1 MSTPGEVR
9 YHKDGP
15 VGHILVDRPQARNA
29 MTPDMY
35 SQLDEACATIAT
47 DAELRC
53 VVLRG
58 AGGKSFVSG
67 SEIAQF
73 LEFEGAEDGVDYE
86 RRMEGHLDNI
96 AGIAVPVV
104 AVIEGFAVGGGLN
117 MAACC
122 DIRIATTGTKFGT
135 PIAKGLGNCLSAA
148 NYARLMHA
156 VGEGRARR
164 MLLLGELLDV
174 DEMLPT
180 GFLTRV
186 VDADALEATVDEVVG
201 QLVLNAPLS
210 MRASK
215 AALARISA
223 PQVAEIEDMIRLVYG
238 SADFRD
244 AVTAFV
250 EKRKPV
256 FRGE

>member
-1 MSTPGEVR
+1 MSASGEVR
-9 YHKDGP
+9 YRKDGP

-29 MTPDMY
+29 MTPEMY
-35 SQLDEACATIAT
+35 AQLDAACAAIAT

-67 SEIAQF
+67 SDIAQF
-73 LEFEGAEDGVDYE
+73 LAFEGAEDGVDYE

-96 AGIAVPVV
+96 AGIEVPTV
-104 AVIEGFAVGGGLN
+104 AVIEGLAVGGGLN

-122 DIRIATTGTKFGT
+122 DIRIATTGSKFGT

-148 NYARLMHA
+148 NYARLLHA

-164 MLLLGELLDV
+164 MLLLGELLEV
-174 DEMLPT
+174 EEMLPT

-186 VDADALEATVDEVVG
+186 VAPELLEARVEEITA
-201 QLVLNAPLS
+201 QLVANSPLS
-210 MRASK
+210 MKASK
-215 AALARISA
+215 AALARITA
-223 PQVAEIEDMIRLVYG
+223 VEAAEIEDLIRMVYG

-244 AVTAFV
+244 AVRAFL

>member
-9 YHKDGP
+9 YRKDGA
-15 VGHILVDRPQARNA
+15 VGHILVDRPEARNA
-29 MTPDMY
+29 MTPEMY
-35 SQLDEACATIAT
+35 GQLDAICAAIALDGT
-47 DAELRC
+47 LRC

-67 SEIAQF
+67 SDIAQF
-73 LEFEGAEDGVDYE
+73 LAFETAEDGIDYE
-86 RRMEGHLDNI
+86 RRMEGHLEQL
-96 AGIAVPVV
+96 AGIAVPTV

-122 DIRIATTGTKFGT
+122 DIRIATTGSRFGT
-135 PIAKGLGNCLSAA
+135 PIARGLGNCLSAA
-148 NYARLMHA
+148 NYARLLHA

-164 MLLLGELLDV
+164 MLLLGELLEV
-174 DEMLPT
+174 EEMLPT

-186 VDADALEATVDEVVG
+186 VAPEALEATIGEITA
-201 QLVLNAPLS
+201 QLAANSPLS
-210 MRASK
+210 MQASK
-215 AALARISA
+215 TALARIA
-223 PQVAEIEDMIRLVYG
+223 AAEVAEIDDMIRLVYG

-244 AVTAFV
+244 AVRAFL
-250 EKRKPV
+250 EKRKPE

>member
-1 MSTPGEVR
+1 MTVPGEVR
-9 YHKDGP
+9 FRKDGP
-15 VGHILVDRPQARNA
+15 VGHIIVDRPQARNA
-29 MTPDMY
+29 MTPQMY
-35 SQLDEACATIAT
+35 GQLDAACAAVAT
-47 DAELRC
+47 DGELRC

-67 SEIAQF
+67 SDIAQF
-73 LEFEGAEDGVDYE
+73 LAFDGAHDGIDYE
-86 RRMEGHLDNI
+86 MRMEGHLENI
-96 AGIAVPVV
+96 AAIAVPVV
-104 AVIEGFAVGGGLN
+104 AVIEGLAIGGGLN

-122 DIRIATTGTKFGT
+122 DIRIATIGSKFGT
-135 PIAKGLGNCLSAA
+135 PIAKGLGNCLSAS
-148 NYARLMHA
+148 NYARLLHA

-174 DEMLPT
+174 EEMLPT

-186 VDADALEATVDEVVG
+186 VDANALDATVEEITS
-201 QLVLNAPLS
+201 QLVANSPLS

-215 AALARISA
+215 VALARIAA

-238 SADFRD
+238 SSDFRD
-244 AVTAFV
+244 AVQAFL

>member
-1 MSTPGEVR
+1 MNAPGEVR
-9 YHKDGP
+9 YRKQGA

-35 SQLDEACATIAT
+35 AQLDAACAAIAT

-67 SEIAQF
+67 SDIAQF
-73 LEFEGAEDGVDYE
+73 LAFESAEDGVDYE
-86 RRMEGHLDNI
+86 RRMERHLDNI
-96 AGIAVPVV
+96 AGIEVPVV

-122 DIRIATTGTKFGT
+122 DIRIATTGSKFGT

-148 NYARLMHA
+148 NYARLLHA

-164 MLLLGELLDV
+164 MLLLGELLEV
-174 DEMLPT
+174 DDMLPT
-180 GFLTRV
+180 GFLSRV

-201 QLVLNAPLS
+201 QLVLNSPLS

-238 SADFRD
+238 SADFHD
-244 AVTAFV
+244 AVQAFV

>member
-1 MSTPGEVR
+1 MNSSGKVHYR
-9 YHKDGP
+9 KDGP
-15 VGHILVDRPQARNA
+15 VGHIVVDRPQARNA

-35 SQLDEACATIAT
+35 AQLDAICAAIST

-58 AGGKSFVSG
+58 TGGKSFISG
-67 SEIAQF
+67 SDIAQF
-73 LEFEGAEDGVDYE
+73 LTFEGADDGVDYE
-86 RRMEGHLDNI
+86 KRMEGHLDNI

-104 AVIEGFAVGGGLN
+104 AIIEGFAVGGGLN

-122 DIRIATTGTKFGT
+122 DIRIATTGSRFGT

-148 NYARLMHA
+148 NYARLLHA

-174 DEMLPT
+174 EDILPT

-186 VDADALEATVDEVVG
+186 VDAHALDEAITEITS
-201 QLVLNAPLS
+201 QLVANSPLS

-215 AALARISA
+215 VALARIAA
-223 PQVAEIEDMIRLVYG
+223 PHVAEIEDMIRLVYG

-244 AVTAFV
+244 AVQAFV

>member
-1 MSTPGEVR
+1 MSTPGEVH
-9 YHKDGP
+9 YHKDGQ
-15 VGHILVDRPQARNA
+15 VGHIVVDRPHARNA

-35 SQLDEACATIAT
+35 AQLDAICAAIAT

-58 AGGKSFVSG
+58 AGGKSFISG
-67 SEIAQF
+67 SDIAQF
-73 LEFEGAEDGVDYE
+73 LAFEGADDGVDYE
-86 RRMEGHLDNI
+86 RRMEGHLDNL

-122 DIRIATTGTKFGT
+122 DIRIATTGSRFGT

-148 NYARLMHA
+148 NYARLLHA

-164 MLLLGELLDV
+164 MLLLGELLEVEDMV
-174 DEMLPT
+174 PT

-186 VDADALEATVDEVVG
+186 ANPDDLEATIEEVTS
-201 QLVLNAPLS
+201 QLVANSPLS

-215 AALARISA
+215 VALGRIAA
-223 PQVAEIEDMIRLVYG
+223 PHVAEIEDMIRLVYG

-244 AVTAFV
+244 AVAAFAA
-250 EKRKPV
+250 KRKPV

>member
-9 YHKDGP
+9 YRKDGA

-29 MTPDMY
+29 MTPEMY
-35 SQLDEACATIAT
+35 AQLDAICAAIGT

-67 SEIAQF
+67 SDISQF
-73 LEFEGAEDGVDYE
+73 LAFDGAEDGVDYE

-96 AGIAVPVV
+96 AGIAVPTV

-122 DIRIATTGTKFGT
+122 DIRIATTGSQFGT

-148 NYARLMHA
+148 NYARLLHA

-164 MLLLGELLDV
+164 MLLLGELLGV
-174 DEMLPT
+174 EEMLPT

-186 VDADALEATVDEVVG
+186 VAPEALEATVAEITA
-201 QLVLNAPLS
+201 QLVENSPLS

-215 AALARISA
+215 AALARIMA
-223 PQVAEIEDMIRLVYG
+223 VEVAEIEDLIRLVYG
-238 SADFRD
+238 SADFHD
-244 AVTAFV
+244 AVRAFV

>member
-9 YHKDGP
+9 YRKQGP

-29 MTPDMY
+29 MTPEMY
-35 SQLDEACATIAT
+35 NQLDAACAAIAT

-67 SEIAQF
+67 SDIAQF
-73 LEFEGAEDGVDYE
+73 LEFETAEDGVDYE

-96 AGIAVPVV
+96 TGIAVPVV

-148 NYARLMHA
+148 NYARLLHA

-164 MLLLGELLDV
+164 MLLLGELLEV
-174 DEMLPT
+174 DEILPT

-186 VDADALEATVDEVVG
+186 VDADALEAAVDEVVG

-215 AALARISA
+215 AALARIAA
-223 PQVAEIEDMIRLVYG
+223 PQVAEIEDVIRLVYG
-238 SADFRD
+238 SADFHD
-244 AVTAFV
+244 AVQAFV

>member
-1 MSTPGEVR
+1 MSTPGDVR
-9 YHKDGP
+9 YRKEGQ

-35 SQLDEACATIAT
+35 GQLDAACAAIAT
-47 DAELRC
+47 DADLRC

-67 SEIAQF
+67 SDIAQF

-148 NYARLMHA
+148 NYARLLHA

-164 MLLLGELLDV
+164 MLLLGELLEIED
-174 DEMLPT
+174 MLPT

-186 VDADALEATVDEVVG
+186 VAPEALDRSIQEITD
-201 QLVLNAPLS
+201 QLCANAPLS

-215 AALARISA
+215 TALARISA
-223 PQVAEIEDMIRLVYG
+223 PQVAAIEDMIRLVYG
-238 SADFRD
+238 SADFHD
-244 AVTAFV
+244 AVAAFV
-250 EKRKPV
+250 DKRQPV

>member
-1 MSTPGEVR
+1 MSPPGEAR
-9 YHKDGP
+9 YSKTGL
-15 VGHILVDRPQARNA
+15 VGHILIDRPLARNA
-29 MTPDMY
+29 MTPQMY
-35 SQLDEACATIAT
+35 AQLDAICAAIAT

-58 AGGKSFVSG
+58 AGGRSFVSG
-67 SEIAQF
+67 SDITQF
-73 LEFEGAEDGVDYE
+73 LAFEGAEDGVDYE
-86 RRMEGHLDNI
+86 RRMARHLDAI
-96 AGIAVPVV
+96 AGIGVPVV

-122 DIRIATTGTKFGT
+122 DIRIATTDAKFGT

-148 NYARLMHA
+148 NYARLLQA

-174 DEMLPT
+174 EDMLPT

-186 VDADALEATVDEVVG
+186 VAPDALDATVTEITE
-201 QLVLNAPLS
+201 QICANAPLS
-210 MRASK
+210 LRASK
-215 AALARISA
+215 TALARILA
-223 PQVAEIEDMIRLVYG
+223 PQLADIEDMIRLVYG

-244 AVTAFV
+244 AVEAFT

-256 FRGE
+256 FRGK

>member
-1 MSTPGEVR
+1 MSKAGEVR
-9 YHKDGP
+9 YRKDGL
-15 VGHILVDRPQARNA
+15 VGHILVDRPEARNA
-29 MTPDMY
+29 VTPEMY
-35 SQLDEACATIAT
+35 AQFDAVCAAIAT
-47 DAELRC
+47 DPELRC

-67 SEIAQF
+67 SDIAQF
-73 LEFEGAEDGVDYE
+73 LEFEDAEDGVDYE
-86 RRMEGHLDNI
+86 RRMEAHLDNI

-122 DIRIATTGTKFGT
+122 DIRIATPGTRFGT
-135 PIAKGLGNCLSAA
+135 PIARGLGNCLSAA
-148 NYARLMHA
+148 NYARLLHA

-164 MLLLGELLDV
+164 MLLLGELLEV
-174 DEMLPT
+174 DEMLSA

-186 VDADALEATVDEVVG
+186 VAPESLDSAVQEITA
-201 QLVLNAPLS
+201 QLVLNSPLS
-210 MRASK
+210 MQASK
-215 AALARISA
+215 AALARITA
-223 PQVAEIEDMIRLVYG
+223 PQGTEINDLLRLVYG
-238 SADFRD
+238 SSDFHD
-244 AVTAFV
+244 AVLAFL

>member
-1 MSTPGEVR
+1 MTSPGAVR
-9 YHKDGP
+9 YRKEGP

-29 MTPDMY
+29 MTPEMY
-35 SQLDEACATIAT
+35 AQLDAACATIAT

-58 AGGKSFVSG
+58 AGGQSFVSG
-67 SEIAQF
+67 SDIGQF
-73 LEFEGAEDGVDYE
+73 LTFEGADDGVDYE
-86 RRMEGHLDNI
+86 KRMEAHLEAV

-104 AVIEGFAVGGGLN
+104 AVIEGLAVGGGLN

-122 DIRIATTGTKFGT
+122 DIRIATTGSRFGT
-135 PIAKGLGNCLSAA
+135 PIAKGLGNCLGAA
-148 NYARLMHA
+148 NYARLLNA

-164 MLLLGELLDV
+164 MLLLGELLEVED
-174 DEMLPT
+174 MLPT

-186 VDADALEATVDEVVG
+186 VDAGALDESIAEVTS
-201 QLVLNAPLS
+201 QLVANSPLS

-215 AALARISA
+215 VALARVLG
-223 PQVAEIEDMIRLVYG
+223 PQVAEIEDVIRLVYG

-244 AVTAFV
+244 AVRAFV
-250 EKRKPV
+250 DKRKPV

>member
-1 MSTPGEVR
+1 MTGLSEVR
-9 YHKDGP
+9 YRKDGP

-29 MTPDMY
+29 MTPEMY
-35 SQLDEACATIAT
+35 AQLDAICAAIGT
-47 DAELRC
+47 DADLRC

-67 SEIAQF
+67 SDIAQF
-73 LEFEGAEDGVDYE
+73 LGFEGAEDGIDYE
-86 RRMEGHLDNI
+86 RRMEGHLDAI

-122 DIRIATTGTKFGT
+122 DIRIATTGSQFGT
-135 PIAKGLGNCLSAA
+135 PIAKGLGNCLSAR
-148 NYARLMHA
+148 NYARLLHA

-164 MLLLGELLDV
+164 MLLLGELLGVED
-174 DEMLPT
+174 MLPT

-186 VDADALEATVDEVVG
+186 VDAGALEATIEEVVG

-215 AALARISA
+215 VALARIAA
-223 PQVAEIEDMIRLVYG
+223 PKLAEIEDMIRLVYG

-244 AVTAFV
+244 AVAAFV

>member
-1 MSTPGEVR
+1 MSAPGEVHFR
-9 YHKDGP
+9 KDGP
-15 VGHILVDRPQARNA
+15 VGHIVVDRPQARNA
-29 MTPDMY
+29 MTPEMY
-35 SQLDEACATIAT
+35 AQLDATCAAIAM

-67 SEIAQF
+67 SDIAQF
-73 LEFEGAEDGVDYE
+73 LDFHGADDGIDYE
-86 RRMEGHLDNI
+86 MRMEGHLDNI
-96 AGIAVPVV
+96 AAIAVPVV
-104 AVIEGFAVGGGLN
+104 AVIEGLAIGGGLN

-122 DIRIATTGTKFGT
+122 DIRIATTGSKFGT
-135 PIAKGLGNCLSAA
+135 PIAKGLGNCLSAT
-148 NYARLMHA
+148 NYARLLHA

-174 DEMLPT
+174 EEMLPT

-186 VDADALEATVDEVVG
+186 VDANALDATVEEITS
-201 QLVLNAPLS
+201 QLVANSSLS

-215 AALARISA
+215 VALARISA
-223 PQVAEIEDMIRLVYG
+223 PHLVEIEDMIRLVYG
-238 SADFRD
+238 SSDFRD
-244 AVTAFV
+244 AVRAFV

>member
-9 YHKDGP
+9 YRKDGQ

-29 MTPDMY
+29 MTPEMY
-35 SQLDEACATIAT
+35 AQLDAACAAIAT
-47 DAELRC
+47 DADLRC

-67 SEIAQF
+67 SDIAQF
-73 LEFEGAEDGVDYE
+73 LDFEGAEDGVDYE
-86 RRMEGHLDNI
+86 LRMEGHLDKI

-148 NYARLMHA
+148 NYARLLHA

-164 MLLLGELLDV
+164 MLLLGELLEVGD
-174 DEMLPT
+174 MLPT

-186 VDADALEATVDEVVG
+186 VAPEALDRSIQEITD
-201 QLVLNAPLS
+201 QLCANAPLS
-210 MRASK
+210 MQASK
-215 AALARISA
+215 TALARISA
-223 PQVAEIEDMIRLVYG
+223 PKLAEIEDMIRIVYG
-238 SADFRD
+238 STDFRD
-244 AVTAFV
+244 AVRAFV

>member
-9 YHKDGP
+9 YRKDGP

-29 MTPDMY
+29 MTSEMY
-35 SQLDEACATIAT
+35 AQLDAACTAVASDT
-47 DAELRC
+47 ELRC
-53 VVLRG
+53 LVLRG

-67 SEIAQF
+67 SDIAQF
-73 LEFEGAEDGVDYE
+73 TEFADADDGIDYE
-86 RRMEGHLDNI
+86 RRMERHLDNI
-96 AGIAVPVV
+96 AGIPVPVV
-104 AVIEGFAVGGGLN
+104 AVIEGLAIGGGLN

-148 NYARLMHA
+148 NYARLVHA
-156 VGEGRARR
+156 LGEGRARR
-164 MLLLGELLDV
+164 MLLLGELLEV
-174 DEMLPT
+174 DDMLPT

-186 VDADALEATVDEVVG
+186 VDPEALEATVEEITA
-201 QLVLNAPLS
+201 QLVLNSPLS

-215 AALARISA
+215 VALARMTE
-223 PQVAEIEDMIRLVYG
+223 PQVSEIEDLIRTVYG

-244 AVTAFV
+244 AVLAFLD
-250 EKRKPV
+250 KRKPV
-256 FRGE
+256 FRGQ